1 MAGEEQQPIII
12 VKKKGGHGGHHG
24 GAWKVAYADF
34 VTAMMAFFLVM
45 WLVSQDEVVKYNVA
59 GYFNDPASWGKE
71 GKNSILEG
79 GASILPSSHAP
90 LPRQQ
95 REIEA
100 ARKTLEKTGNTIK
113 EALQGI
119 PDFESINEHLRI
131 EMTPEGLRIQLI
143 EAASTT
149 DDSSYF
155 FDLGSPYLSET
166 GAAILSVIA
175 ANLGKL
181 EHRIVIE
188 GHTDSRKYTYNQK
201 YSNWELSADRAN
213 SSRKLME
220 ERGLYEGQVFEIRGY
235 AANRP
240 MIKEN
245 PLDARNRRIAI
256 LMLVDD
262 PSKVDLSGIR
272 PISMELPSPNATS
285 RADSRY

>member
-1 MAGEEQQPIII
+1 MNVEEQQPIII
-12 VKKKGGHGGHHG
+12 IKKKGGHGGHHG

-34 VTAMMAFFLVM
+34 ITALMAFFLVM
-45 WLVSQDEVVKYNVA
+45 WLVSQDEIVKYNVA
-59 GYFNDPASWGKE
+59 GYFNDPANWGKE

-79 GASILPSSHAP
+79 GASILPGSHGP

-95 REIEA
+95 MDIEA
-100 ARKTLEKTGNTIK
+100 ARKTLEKTGNTIR

-119 PDFESINEHLRI
+119 PDFESINEHLKI

-175 ANLGKL
+175 TNLGKL

-220 ERGLYEGQVFEIRGY
+220 EKGLYEGQVFEIRGY

-240 MIKEN
+240 MIEEN

-272 PISMELPSPNATS
+272 PISMELPSSNATT
-285 RADSRY
+285 RTDSQY